1 MPTLTRE
8 SRTVL
13 ALVLTTALLL
23 VGVGSPGAQVYAVVG
38 PLAPG
43 DPFWWGLMISLL
55 TLAVCVG
62 LLLLA
67 RGAARGATHG
77 HTHGDTHGDTQGET
91 HDVWHHLAVAATWLA
106 AVLVVLAVLGF
117 LAATQGDSPSY
128 WG

>member
-43 DPFWWGLMISLL
+43 DPFWWGLLISLL

-67 RGAARGATHG
+67 RGAARGA
-77 HTHGDTHGDTQGET
+77 T

>member
-23 VGVGSPGAQVYAVVG
+23 VGVGGPGAQVYAVVG

-43 DPFWWGLMISLL
+43 DPFWWGLLISLL

-67 RGAARGATHG
+67 RG
-77 HTHGDTHGDTQGET
+77 
-91 HDVWHHLAVAATWLA
+91 AATWLA